1 MGCLLVL
8 AGPNQGDK
16 GIITS
21 ASLLLPFHNKRMG
34 DKKMFCC
41 LSESKPLLM
50 LQALHSGEETELS
63 ACGVMHA
70 HLMR

>member
-8 AGPNQGDK
+8 AGPNQGNE

-21 ASLLLPFHNKRMG
+21 ASLLLPLHNKQMG
-34 DKKMFCC
+34 DKKTFCC

-50 LQALHSGEETELS
+50 LQALHSS
-63 ACGVMHA
+63 
-70 HLMR
+70 